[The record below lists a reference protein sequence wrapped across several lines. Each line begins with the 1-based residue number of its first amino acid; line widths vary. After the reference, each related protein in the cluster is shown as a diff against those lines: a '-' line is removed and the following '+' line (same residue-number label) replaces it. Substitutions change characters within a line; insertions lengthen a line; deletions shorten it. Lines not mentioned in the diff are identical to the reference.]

1 MSTISQSIP
10 NLLLGIS
17 QQPDNRK
24 RPGQVKDAQNVF
36 PDFALGMLKRPG
48 GKFIAKLDGA
58 QTRGKWFP
66 ILRDGTEKYICQYD
80 TTDSI
85 FRVWNLSDGIR
96 RVVDMGSNAGQPAAC
111 NIPNLFSA
119 FTTVGQAKH
128 ALADA
133 ETAVQVAASDLA
145 KKTLGQSPTLNT
157 VFAVD
162 FRKYSN
168 PRINDYAER
177 LKEEVK
183 SGVSG

>member
-96 RVVDMGSNAGQPAAC
+96 RVVDMGSNSGQPGTC
-111 NIPNLFSA
+111 NIPNLFTA
-119 FTTVGQAKH
+119 FTDVGTAKH
-128 ALADA
+128 TLAAA
-133 ETAVQVAASDLA
+133 ETAVQVA
-145 KKTLGQSPTLNT
+145 
-157 VFAVD
+157 V
-162 FRKYSN
+162 
-168 PRINDYAER
+168 
-177 LKEEVK
+177 
-183 SGVSG
+183 